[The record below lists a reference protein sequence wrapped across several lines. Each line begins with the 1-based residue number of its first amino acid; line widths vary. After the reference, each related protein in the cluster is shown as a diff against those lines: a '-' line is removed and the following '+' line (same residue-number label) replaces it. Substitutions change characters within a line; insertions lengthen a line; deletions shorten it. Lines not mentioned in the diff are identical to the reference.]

1 MDVSRCGQASLLT
14 SFVVF
19 LLDQSST
26 KSREPIWYR
35 IIRQSLVTV
44 LLKTNLALSAKL
56 QCRSENKKAIAKIGV
71 SMDSFVGM
79 NRRYTIN
86 TQYSR
91 LHVML

>member
-1 MDVSRCGQASLLT
+1 MSL
-14 SFVVF
+14 FG
-19 LLDQSST
+19 
-26 KSREPIWYR
+26 
-35 IIRQSLVTV
+35 TV
-44 LLKTNLALSAKL
+44 LLDNLLLPYSAKTNLALSAKL